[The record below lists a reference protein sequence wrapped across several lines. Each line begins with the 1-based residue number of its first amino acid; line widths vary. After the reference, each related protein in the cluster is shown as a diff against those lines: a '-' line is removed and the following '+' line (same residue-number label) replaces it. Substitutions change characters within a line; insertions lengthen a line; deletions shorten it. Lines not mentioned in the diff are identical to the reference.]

1 MVPGLGSGQTAVL
14 ASTPDGLRGPVV
26 DDGIKVNGQVSV
38 GFVFVSGM
46 PAPAIGQP
54 IDSTGLEQPIAP
66 IDVTAA
72 AATGTLAVDLI
83 DTGGI
88 GGNAPLYLV
97 TRDQATNQVLES
109 RLLFPA
115 RATFALTT
123 PLGTPLVVG
132 SATVPTTTPVADGT
146 LYYHQDGLGTVTELT
161 DVNGS
166 VAKAYA
172 YDAYGNILESPGT
185 VEQPYTYT
193 GRELDAE
200 SGLYYYRARY
210 YDAQIGKFTQRDPIG
225 RVGGNNYYEYALGNP
240 TLHFDPFG
248 LKAQIVIWAPV
259 GIGTSSFG
267 HVSTNINGTTYSFG
281 PNGMT
286 NEPTSVFNQ
295 RNSFR
300 SSLGLDLTLT
310 AEQEKALEECLKRD
324 QPDYNFLTNNC
335 GAPVQRCLNWM
346 GYDIGKVLTPS
357 QLYESMTGVG
367 LVGGT
372 IFYPGAGT
380 KPAQAK

>member
-1 MVPGLGSGQTAVL
+1 M
-14 ASTPDGLRGPVV
+14 
-26 DDGIKVNGQVSV
+26 
-38 GFVFVSGM
+38 
-46 PAPAIGQP
+46 
-54 IDSTGLEQPIAP
+54 
-66 IDVTAA
+66 
-72 AATGTLAVDLI
+72 
-83 DTGGI
+83 
-88 GGNAPLYLV
+88 
-97 TRDQATNQVLES
+97 
-109 RLLFPA
+109 
-115 RATFALTT
+115 
-123 PLGTPLVVG
+123 
-132 SATVPTTTPVADGT
+132 
-146 LYYHQDGLGTVTELT
+146 
-161 DVNGS
+161 
-166 VAKAYA
+166 
-172 YDAYGNILESPGT
+172 
-185 VEQPYTYT
+185 
-193 GRELDAE
+193 
-200 SGLYYYRARY
+200 
-210 YDAQIGKFTQRDPIG
+210 
-225 RVGGNNYYEYALGNP
+225 
-240 TLHFDPFG
+240 
-248 LKAQIVIWAPV
+248 IWAPV

-300 SSLGLDLTLT
+300 SSLGLELNLT